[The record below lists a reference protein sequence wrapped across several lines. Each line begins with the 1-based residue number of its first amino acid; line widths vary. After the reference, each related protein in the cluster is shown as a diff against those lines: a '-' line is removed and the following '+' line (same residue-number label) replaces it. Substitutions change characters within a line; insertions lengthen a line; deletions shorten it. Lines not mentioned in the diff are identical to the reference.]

1 MVRRRTL
8 MKAAK
13 NPVSAS
19 MPMSPR
25 ELYPWT
31 ASVPPAA
38 RVRKPTMTT
47 VPPIIAKVP
56 APIEI
61 SAISR
66 TISRRK

>member
-1 MVRRRTL
+1 

-19 MPMSPR
+19 MPMLPSD
-25 ELYPWT
+25 EYPCT

-38 RVRKPTMTT
+38 RVRKPTMAT
-47 VPPIIAKVP
+47 VPPIMANVP
-56 APIEI
+56 APMLI

-66 TISRRK
+66 MTSLR